1 MSEINDGMLF
11 RSYRQFDATPPV
23 GIDMSRHITDRL
35 RGSDPRLDE
44 AYMRRLA
51 QLGIETEVKV
61 MPDQEIL

>member
-1 MSEINDGMLF
+1 MSELNDGKLF
-11 RSYRQFDATPPV
+11 RSYSQFDATPPA

-35 RGSDPRLDE
+35 RESDPRLND

-61 MPDQEIL
+61 MPDQEIR

>member
-1 MSEINDGMLF
+1 MSELNDGMLF
-11 RSYRQFDATPPV
+11 RSYSQFDATPPA
-23 GIDMSRHITDRL
+23 GIDMTRHITDRL
-35 RGSDPRLDE
+35 RESDPRLND

>member
-35 RGSDPRLDE
+35 RGSDPRLND

-61 MPDQEIL
+61 MPDQEIR

>member
-1 MSEINDGMLF
+1 MSELNDGMLF
-11 RSYRQFDATPPV
+11 RSYSQFDATPPA

-35 RGSDPRLDE
+35 RESDPRLND

>member
-1 MSEINDGMLF
+1 MSELNDGMLF
-11 RSYRQFDATPPV
+11 RSYSQFDATPPV

-35 RGSDPRLDE
+35 RESDPRLND

>member
-1 MSEINDGMLF
+1 MSEINDGKLF
-11 RSYRQFDATPPV
+11 RSHSQFDVTPPV

>member
-1 MSEINDGMLF
+1 MSELNDGMLF
-11 RSYRQFDATPPV
+11 RSYSQFDATPPA

-35 RGSDPRLDE
+35 RESDPRLND

-61 MPDQEIL
+61 MPDQEIR

>member
-1 MSEINDGMLF
+1 MSELNDGMLF
-11 RSYRQFDATPPV
+11 RSYSQFDATPPV

-35 RGSDPRLDE
+35 RESDPRLND

-61 MPDQEIL
+61 MPDQEIR